1 MICKTSKNLIPDINV
16 KEREWDLRLK
26 RKFMEI
32 VYIYIRRQGAWLI
45 FCRPQGS
52 TRDFASKNTLCSNG
66 HFRKITFVT
75 CGR

>member
-1 MICKTSKNLIPDINV
+1 MICWTSKGLIPDINV
-16 KEREWDLRLK
+16 KEREWELRHK

-32 VYIYIRRQGAWLI
+32 VHIYLRRQGGWLV

-52 TRDFASKNTLCSNG
+52 TRDFSLKNILCSNW
-66 HFRKITFVT
+66 HFRKTMLVT